1 MLLNFNNRENSKVNI
16 NMSINEDRQMTRAR
30 IHINDIKYDLLK
42 VAEPWDGIMCEGIEQ
57 RPLQLFRAY
66 LKDLVE
72 AGIINSFDLPGYETK
87 DTSITYDVV
96 VQITKDRTP
105 KRIKIHVG
113 LYSINSKAN

>member
-1 MLLNFNNRENSKVNI
+1 MTTT
-16 NMSINEDRQMTRAR
+16 EDRQMTRAR

-57 RPLQLFRAY
+57 RPLQLFRSY

-96 VQITKDRTP
+96 VQITRDRTP

-113 LYSINSKAN
+113 LYNVKSKGR

>member
-1 MLLNFNNRENSKVNI
+1 
-16 NMSINEDRQMTRAR
+16 MSNEDRQMSRAR

-42 VAEPWDGIMCEGIEQ
+42 VAEPWDGVMYEGLEQ
-57 RPLQLFRAY
+57 KPLALFRSY

-72 AGIINSFDLPGYETK
+72 NKLINSFDLPGSETK

-113 LYSINSKAN
+113 LYNVKTKDNVNA